1 LPPVWAQ
8 VGTPPSS
15 TISSSS
21 GPLAWDFA
29 PVSGGTVINVGI
41 QDICPPGLCDDH
53 DLTVVLPAPAATF
66 YQTMTANLTFQYTW
80 TSTLPTDL
88 DIFAI
93 SPSGA
98 DHGPGSPDST
108 STGTGQEVLTVTDPV
123 DGLWHIRS
131 VAALAP
137 RPTAAH
143 VAVTLTIASRPT
155 APIPPPPAP
164 GAPTFIN
171 YPAPDDCTGTQQ
183 PPSCIQPATGSPT
196 AAEHPAGATSS
207 AVYWRATQAVR
218 QAGK

>member
-1 LPPVWAQ
+1 MRIIRFCFWTSFVVLILASTAALLVTDLLPVRAQ

-21 GPLAWDFA
+21 GPLTWDFA
-29 PVSGGTVINVGI
+29 PVGGGTVINVGI

-80 TSTLPTDL
+80 TSALPTDL

-98 DHGPGSPDST
+98 DHGPGSPDNT
-108 STGTGQEVLTVTDPV
+108 STGPGQENLTVTDPI

-131 VAALAP
+131 VASLAP
-137 RPTAAH
+137 VPTLAH
-143 VAVTLTIASRPT
+143 VAVTSMIAPRPT
-155 APIPPPPAP
+155 APIPSPAAP
-164 GAPTFIN
+164 GALTFTN
-171 YPAPDDCTGTQQ
+171 YPL
-183 PPSCIQPATGSPT
+183 
-196 AAEHPAGATSS
+196 
-207 AVYWRATQAVR
+207 
-218 QAGK
+218 